1 MSTRNSWYF
10 GDEETGN
17 DTVPEIPCTVCR
29 GRGHD
34 RDGADCIDCE
44 GYGSVIPLAA

>member
-1 MSTRNSWYF
+1 MKPENSWYF
-10 GDEETGN
+10 GEEDAGN
-17 DTVPEIPCTVCR
+17 DMVPEIPCTTCR
-29 GRGHD
+29 GLGQD